1 MRQFDAK
8 VVTMTQAEFDGLGGR
23 YQPDTTYIVDG
34 AVKKIGDADL
44 STGTGSG
51 SVAVNPATGRI
62 EDAVQRGAVAEV
74 SFVSLAQSLDEII
87 VGTITRDANGAAISA
102 TLAWPDG
109 GTGVYAATQVST
121 AFPGAVDAYTC
132 THVKGG
138 VTRTYT
144 QPAVTRDANGAVTNK
159 PAMTVA

>member
-51 SVAVNPATGRI
+51 SVAVQSIAELNSSHPPASSTEGST
-62 EDAVQRGAVAEV
+62 A
-74 SFVSLAQSLDEII
+74 L
-87 VGTITRDANGAAISA
+87 VGPMGSRVEYILLNGAWQVRAVVVI
-102 TLAWPDG
+102 G
-109 GTGVYAATQVST
+109 GAA
-121 AFPGAVDAYTC
+121 
-132 THVKGG
+132 
-138 VTRTYT
+138 
-144 QPAVTRDANGAVTNK
+144 
-159 PAMTVA
+159 